1 MAPPPLRLALLLQG
15 DAATEEFECGMWDVR
30 PPALAAAAEGVAAQA
45 KGDAES
51 CAARAAQ
58 ACLVD
63 YLAGGGG
70 GLPAVLERQAAQQ
83 AAEGGAGARRSGKE
97 PRVGELQRALAACAE
112 RRRRDP
118 PPPLFMIPRAAVQME
133 TDEDAGE

>member
-1 MAPPPLRLALLLQG
+1 MAARSSCVFFAQG
-15 DAATEEFECGMWDVR
+15 RCYKGASCLFSHDGEKPICVFYNSTGCNNGAACPFRHEGRPAT
-30 PPALAAAAEGVAAQA
+30 PPAERWRQRQ
-45 KGDAES
+45 DEIT
-51 CAARAAQ
+51 RR
-58 ACLVD
+58 
-63 YLAGGGG
+63 
-70 GLPAVLERQAAQQ
+70 VLERQAAQQ

-118 PPPLFMIPRAAVQME
+118 PPPLFMIPRVAVQME